1 MRNGLIA
8 FALALAACTPAP
20 APAPATYTA
29 DFERNFVTRCE
40 AEGSSAALCSCTW
53 ERIEAEVAPED
64 FTALERLPAVERDA
78 HPLLA
83 QINGYVEACNASFT
97 PLPADP
103 LEQVPA
109 P

>member
-1 MRNGLIA
+1 MRIGLIT
-8 FALALAACTPAP
+8 LGLLLAACTPAP

-40 AEGSSAALCSCTW
+40 AEGSSAALCNCTW

-64 FTALERLPAVERDA
+64 FTALERLPAVERDT

-83 QINGYVEACNASFT
+83 QIGGYRDACAASLT
-97 PLPADP
+97 PLPGDP